1 MYFELELM
9 LRLFAAVIFGGLIG
23 LERGR
28 TKHEA
33 GLRTHILVCLG
44 AATVMIVSECL
55 VKRYN
60 IPHEIMRMGAQV
72 ISGIGFLGAGSIMSD
87 SNKIRGITTAAGVWT
102 TACVGLAVGSGY
114 YIISVAITFLILFVM
129 GALKPITT
137 KIGSKTN
144 SHILTIFVLEEK
156 RISKLIRILADNN
169 IEISKIKYDKENEML
184 KASVSL
190 SVSDEIKVNDII
202 CIVSGCEGIQEFS
215 II

>member
-9 LRLFAAVIFGGLIG
+9 LRLFAAVVFGGLIG

-55 VKRYN
+55 VKKYN
-60 IPHEIMRMGAQV
+60 IPQEIMRMGAQV
-72 ISGIGFLGAGSIMSD
+72 ISGVGFLGAGSIMSD

-102 TACVGLAVGSGY
+102 TACVGLVVGSGY
-114 YIISVAITFLILFVM
+114 FLISAAITLLILFAMIV
-129 GALKPITT
+129 LKPITT
-137 KIGSKTN
+137 KISSN
-144 SHILTIFVLEEK
+144 VVHHILNVYVLEEK
-156 RISKLIRILADNN
+156 RISKLIRIIADNG
-169 IEISKIKYDKENEML
+169 IEINKIKYDKEKDMI
-184 KASVSL
+184 KASIQL
-190 SVSDEIKVNDII
+190 SVPGEVKLNDII
-202 CIVSGCEGIQEFS
+202 YLASGCEGIQEFN